1 MPPMNN
7 RVMRPRRRKPDA
19 PVGVVFTVETV
30 LAWQN
35 SSDGGSPLLGFRIY
49 ADGELIDT
57 IATPATS
64 WSGDISSGTA
74 YTVAAVNAVGEGPK
88 SRSVRAT

>member
-19 PVGVVFTVETV
+19 PVGVAFTAETV

-35 SSDGGSPLLGFRIY
+35 SSDGGSPLLEFRIY
-49 ADGELIDT
+49 ADGELVNT
-57 IATPATS
+57 IAAPATS
-64 WSGDISSGTA
+64 WSGDILSGTA
-74 YTVAAVNAVGEGPK
+74 YAVSAVNAAGEGPK
-88 SRSVRAT
+88 SRGVVAA

>member
-1 MPPMNN
+1 VPPMNN

-19 PVGVVFTVETV
+19 PVGVVFTAETV

-35 SSDGGSPLLGFRIY
+35 SSDGGSRLLEFRIY

-57 IATPATS
+57 IAAPATS
-64 WSGDISSGTA
+64 WSGDIVSETA
-74 YTVAAVNAVGEGPK
+74 YAVAAVNVAGEGPK